1 MILKLNLEPIEKI
14 CYYKYVKNKG
24 AITMTEVQSRL
35 LNLEAIVKEL
45 NQLYKHCYTEGE
57 LYSLNKPYTIESQ
70 DEIKDSI
77 ETNLYILIIDA
88 ILEGA
93 EPQDKTV
100 YKIIDAFKD
109 VLGLA
114 DIVGADKYAEF
125 ENKVRGE

>member
-1 MILKLNLEPIEKI
+1 MN
-14 CYYKYVKNKG
+14 
-24 AITMTEVQSRL
+24 EVQSRL

-77 ETNLYILIIDA
+77 EVNLYTLIIDA
-88 ILEGA
+88 VLKGA

-114 DIVGADKYAEF
+114 DIVGADNYAEF
-125 ENKVRGE
+125 ENKVKGE

>member
-1 MILKLNLEPIEKI
+1 MN
-14 CYYKYVKNKG
+14 
-24 AITMTEVQSRL
+24 EVQSRL
-35 LNLEAIVKEL
+35 LSLEAIVKEL

-57 LYSLNKPYTIESQ
+57 LYNLNKPYTIESQ

-77 ETNLYILIIDA
+77 ETNLYTLIIDA

-93 EPQDKTV
+93 KPQDKTV

-114 DIVGADKYAEF
+114 DIVGADNYAEF
-125 ENKVRGE
+125 EDKVRGD

>member
-1 MILKLNLEPIEKI
+1 MD
-14 CYYKYVKNKG
+14 
-24 AITMTEVQSRL
+24 EVQSRL
-35 LNLEAIVKEL
+35 LNLEAVVKEL
-45 NQLYKHCYTEGE
+45 NQLYKHCYTEDE

-77 ETNLYILIIDA
+77 EANLFSMIIDA
-88 ILEGA
+88 VSEGA
-93 EPQDKTV
+93 KPQDATV

>member
-1 MILKLNLEPIEKI
+1 
-14 CYYKYVKNKG
+14 
-24 AITMTEVQSRL
+24 MTELQSRL

-57 LYSLNKPYTIESQ
+57 LYNLNKPYTIESQ

-88 ILEGA
+88 VLEGA
-93 EPQDKTV
+93 KPQDKTV

-114 DIVGADKYAEF
+114 EVVGHDRFKDYESRVNLEF
-125 ENKVRGE
+125 NEQICYN

>member
-1 MILKLNLEPIEKI
+1 
-14 CYYKYVKNKG
+14 
-24 AITMTEVQSRL
+24 MTEVQSRL
-35 LNLEAIVKEL
+35 LSLEAIVKEL

-77 ETNLYILIIDA
+77 EANLYTLIIDA

-93 EPQDKTV
+93 KPQDKTV

-125 ENKVRGE
+125 ENKVKGE